1 MLSRRQKSLQMASI
15 LFSLMFWIIH
25 HGCILPT
32 PSTIIIFF
40 IGWRGESSICV
51 VPRHS
56 IEQQNLCLYHLHD
69 GLEYKKHF
77 FSPLT
82 EQSCFIDYI
91 FFLCIYEYFM
101 KAEGR
106 KKTLFSSLLPH
117 LFFIY
122 LMARKWKYRKKRKRE
137 QRKNGSFL
145 CSP

>member
-1 MLSRRQKSLQMASI
+1 
-15 LFSLMFWIIH
+15 MFWIIH

-77 FSPLT
+77 FLPSPSRAALLIT
-82 EQSCFIDYI
+82 FFSCVY
-91 FFLCIYEYFM
+91 M
-101 KAEGR
+101 NTSWRQKAEKNSILFSPTSSIFYLPHGSQMKIQEK
-106 KKTLFSSLLPH
+106 KKT
-117 LFFIY
+117 
-122 LMARKWKYRKKRKRE
+122 RTE
-137 QRKNGSFL
+137 ENGSFFVFSL
-145 CSP
+145 VLFLFILLY